1 MRQLGLKLWVIVM
14 CVGLFTNNV
23 AAFFLEGNISFHID
37 PNPSA
42 DLYFPVYPLMEAS
55 AFELTG
61 HALMFAAFTFLLYKN
76 ISRLT
81 LTFGISILYAII
93 TELLQPFFGRGAD
106 WYDLGAD
113 FVGICSVL
121 SFLFIE
127 KTIARLPRNTSR
139 NH

>member
-1 MRQLGLKLWVIVM
+1 MKQLGLKLWVIVM

-23 AAFFLEGNISFHID
+23 AAFFLEGSISFHID

-81 LTFGISILYAII
+81 LTFGISILFAII

-113 FVGICSVL
+113 FVGISSVL
-121 SFLFIE
+121 IFLLME
-127 KTIARLPRNTSR
+127 KAMSRVQKNTLK

>member
-1 MRQLGLKLWVIVM
+1 MKQLGLALWIIVM
-14 CVGLFTNNV
+14 CIGLFINNV
-23 AAFFLEGNISFHID
+23 AAFFLEGHLSFHIN

-42 DLYFPVYPLMEAS
+42 DLYFPVYPFMQAS

-61 HALMFAAFTFLLYKN
+61 HALMFATFTYLLFKN
-76 ISRLT
+76 IPRFT
-81 LTFGISILYAII
+81 LTFGFAILFALI

-113 FVGICSVL
+113 FVGISSVL
-121 SFLFIE
+121 IFLKIE
-127 KTIARLPRNTSR
+127 KSMAGVQHITPK